1 MTGAWGCPLA
11 SRTAATLCTPSGSE
25 TSSDPHISGDPF
37 VEQGGRRTRIGL
49 APQKVADEVTRIHQQ
64 IKITA
69 LAVTPQ
75 NKARIEKE
83 RKENAIKLAKEKA
96 VFEELGKKI
105 DGMRFV
111 VPRRVAEG
119 DNLYGSVTSNDIAD
133 LLKAKGFEVEKRK
146 VSLEEPIKKL
156 GEHTVKVRLHPEVET
171 TIRLLVT
178 KEA

>member
-1 MTGAWGCPLA
+1 MEVILRDDWESL
-11 SRTAATLCTPSGSE
+11 
-25 TSSDPHISGDPF
+25 
-37 VEQGGRRTRIGL
+37 GRRGEVVN
-49 APQKVADEVTRIHQQ
+49 VAEGYARNFLLP
-64 IKITA
+64 KGKA

>member
-1 MTGAWGCPLA
+1 MEVILREDWESL
-11 SRTAATLCTPSGSE
+11 
-25 TSSDPHISGDPF
+25 
-37 VEQGGRRTRIGL
+37 GRRGDVV
-49 APQKVADEVTRIHQQ
+49 KVAEGYARNFLLPHG
-64 IKITA
+64 KA

-83 RKENAIKLAKEKA
+83 RKDNAIKAAKEKA

-133 LLKAKGFEVEKRK
+133 LLKAKGLEVEKRK
-146 VSLEEPIKKL
+146 VTLEDPIKKL

>member
-1 MTGAWGCPLA
+1 MEVILREDWQ
-11 SRTAATLCTPSGSE
+11 TL
-25 TSSDPHISGDPF
+25 
-37 VEQGGRRTRIGL
+37 GRRGDVV
-49 APQKVADEVTRIHQQ
+49 KVADGYARNFLLPSG
-64 IKITA
+64 KA

-83 RKENAIKLAKEKA
+83 HKELALKLAKEKA
-96 VFEELGKKI
+96 AFEELAKQIEGV
-105 DGMRFV
+105 RLV
-111 VPRRVAEG
+111 VPRRVADD

-156 GEHTVKVRLHPEVET
+156 GEHTIKVKLHPEVET

-178 KEA
+178 KEG

>member
-1 MTGAWGCPLA
+1 MASTQVILKERIKGLGAEADVVKVKRGFARNFLLP
-11 SRTAATLCTPSGSE
+11 
-25 TSSDPHISGDPF
+25 
-37 VEQGGRRTRIGL
+37 QG
-49 APQKVADEVTRIHQQ
+49 K
-64 IKITA
+64 A

-83 RKENAIKLAKEKA
+83 RKDNAIKLAKEKA

-111 VPRRVAEG
+111 VPRRVADG

>member
-1 MTGAWGCPLA
+1 MEVILREDRE
-11 SRTAATLCTPSGSE
+11 SL
-25 TSSDPHISGDPF
+25 
-37 VEQGGRRTRIGL
+37 GRRGDVV
-49 APQKVADEVTRIHQQ
+49 KVADGYARNFLLP
-64 IKITA
+64 KGKA

-83 RKENAIKLAKEKA
+83 HKDHAIKLAKEKA
-96 VFEELGKKI
+96 VFEELGRKI

-111 VPRRVAEG
+111 VPRRVAE
-119 DNLYGSVTSNDIAD
+119 DDHLYGSVTSNDVAD

-146 VSLEEPIKKL
+146 LSLDEPIKTL
-156 GEHTVKVRLHPEVET
+156 GEHTIKIRLHPEVET

>member
-1 MTGAWGCPLA
+1 MEVILREDWEAL
-11 SRTAATLCTPSGSE
+11 
-25 TSSDPHISGDPF
+25 
-37 VEQGGRRTRIGL
+37 GRRGDVV
-49 APQKVADEVTRIHQQ
+49 KVADGYARNFLLP
-64 IKITA
+64 KGKA

-83 RKENAIKLAKEKA
+83 RKELGIKLAREKA
-96 VFEELGKKI
+96 VFEDLGRKI

-111 VPRRVAEG
+111 VPRRVADE

-146 VSLEEPIKKL
+146 LSLEEPIKKL
-156 GEHTVKVRLHPEVET
+156 GEHTIKIRLHPEVET

>member
-1 MTGAWGCPLA
+1 MEVILREDWQSL
-11 SRTAATLCTPSGSE
+11 
-25 TSSDPHISGDPF
+25 
-37 VEQGGRRTRIGL
+37 GRRGD
-49 APQKVADEVTRIHQQ
+49 VVNVTEGYARNFLLP
-64 IKITA
+64 KGKA

-96 VFEELGKKI
+96 AFEELGKKI

-156 GEHTVKVRLHPEVET
+156 GEHTVKVKLHPEVET

>member
-1 MTGAWGCPLA
+1 MEVILREDWA
-11 SRTAATLCTPSGSE
+11 SL
-25 TSSDPHISGDPF
+25 
-37 VEQGGRRTRIGL
+37 GRRGDVV
-49 APQKVADEVTRIHQQ
+49 KVAEGYARNFLLP
-64 IKITA
+64 KGKA

-75 NKARIEKE
+75 NRARIEKE
-83 RKENAIKLAKEKA
+83 HKDNAVKLAKEKA

-111 VPRRVAEG
+111 VPRRVADD
-119 DNLYGSVTSNDIAD
+119 DNLYGSVSSSDIAD

-146 VSLEEPIKKL
+146 LSLDEPIKTL
-156 GEHTVKVRLHPEVET
+156 GEHTIKVRLHPEVET